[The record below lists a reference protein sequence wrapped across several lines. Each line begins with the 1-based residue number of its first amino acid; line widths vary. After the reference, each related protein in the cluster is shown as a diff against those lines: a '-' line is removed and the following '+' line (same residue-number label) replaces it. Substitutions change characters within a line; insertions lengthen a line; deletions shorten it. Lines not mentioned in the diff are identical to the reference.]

1 MNWSCFTALG
11 AAFAIALSACSTTE
25 SGGVTYDSDARTTIV
40 TGRQTTIQPLAGPVR
55 TLFLKA
61 ELSPGETGLYLV
73 VLYLSVDGWLSADHV
88 WDSSGMKLVGLQG
101 KNETISIQ
109 FNQVTKE
116 IYYIPLSRRYLEAH
130 RRSGFS
136 IFLGGT
142 RNVLAASQPARFVNE
157 FLTSL
162 DTAEKKLEGE
172 VIVKKLIPS
181 GPRPVEKHRH
191 KLRRHVL

>member
-1 MNWSCFTALG
+1 MNKSCLAAIG
-11 AAFAIALSACSTTE
+11 AVLAIGLSACSTTE
-25 SGGVTYDSDARTTIV
+25 SGGVTYDSEAHTTIV
-40 TGRQTTIQPLAGPVR
+40 TGRQTTLQPLVGPVR

-61 ELSPGETGLYLV
+61 EISPGETGLYLV

-101 KNETISIQ
+101 SNETISIQ

-116 IYYIPLSRRYLEAH
+116 IYYIPLTRRYLAAH

-136 IFLGGT
+136 IFLRGT
-142 RNVLAASQPARFVNE
+142 RSVVAASQSARFVDE

-162 DTAEKKLEGE
+162 DTTKRRLEGE
-172 VIVKKLIPS
+172 VIVKKLIPYE
-181 GPRPVEKHRH
+181 PRPVHRH
-191 KLRRHVL
+191 RHRLRRQGY